1 MTLCRIFI
9 VAHAP
14 LASALKACAE
24 HVFADAAADVQ
35 VLDVLPE
42 HDSAFWHAQA
52 DALLLPPRPG
62 AAAAADAAA
71 PPAPV
76 LLLTDIIG
84 ATPYNVACA
93 LAAHA
98 AQAGLPACV
107 LTGANLPMLLR
118 AITYRHESL
127 PDLAERASSGAVQSI
142 TCIQP

>member
-24 HVFADAAADVQ
+24 HVFTDAAADVQ

-52 DALLLPPRPG
+52 DALLLAPRPG
-62 AAAAADAAA
+62 SAADAAL

>member
-24 HVFADAAADVQ
+24 HVFPDAAADVRA
-35 VLDVLPE
+35 LDVLPG
-42 HDSAFWHAQA
+42 HDATFWQAQA
-52 DALLLPPRPG
+52 DALLGLGQPG
-62 AAAAADAAA
+62 
-71 PPAPV
+71 PAPV

-98 AQAGLPACV
+98 AQAGLLACV

-127 PDLAERASSGAVQSI
+127 PDLAERASSGAVQAI

>member
-35 VLDVLPE
+35 ALDVLPE

-52 DALLLPPRPG
+52 DALLLAPRPG
-62 AAAAADAAA
+62 SAADAAL

-98 AQAGLPACV
+98 AQAGLPTCV

>member
-1 MTLCRIFI
+1 MNSCRIFI

-35 VLDVLPE
+35 ALDVLPE
-42 HDSAFWHAQA
+42 HDSAFWQVQA
-52 DALLLPPRPG
+52 DALLLAPRPG
-62 AAAAADAAA
+62 FAAADAAQ

>member
-14 LASALKACAE
+14 LALALKACAE

-52 DALLLPPRPG
+52 DALLLAPRPG
-62 AAAAADAAA
+62 SAADAAL

>member
-52 DALLLPPRPG
+52 DALLLAPRPG
-62 AAAAADAAA
+62 SAADAAL